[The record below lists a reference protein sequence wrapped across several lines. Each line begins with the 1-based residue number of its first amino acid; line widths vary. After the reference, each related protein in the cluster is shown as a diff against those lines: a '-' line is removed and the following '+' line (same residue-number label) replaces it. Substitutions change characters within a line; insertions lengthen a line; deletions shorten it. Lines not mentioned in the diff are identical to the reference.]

1 MSAGA
6 SPQTPLGELRALPQ
20 TPTGLKGAASRQE
33 GNEGKDWEEMEGK
46 EKGGE
51 RGNVKWAEKGEVE
64 RGNSALIV
72 VG

>member
-51 RGNVKWAEKGEVE
+51 RGNVK
-64 RGNSALIV
+64 
-72 VG
+72 